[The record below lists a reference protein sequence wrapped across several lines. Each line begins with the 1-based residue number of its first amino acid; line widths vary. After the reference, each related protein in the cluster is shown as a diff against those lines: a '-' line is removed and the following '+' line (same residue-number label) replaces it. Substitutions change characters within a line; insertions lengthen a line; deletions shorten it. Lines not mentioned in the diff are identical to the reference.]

1 MRPKEMSSFW
11 KSLDTSEITELNRVF
26 LTGIRDDEDLMKRDH
41 QDRNG
46 VRRNTKVKHTVK
58 HAVKHTVKH
67 AVKHTVKHAVK
78 HAVKHTVK
86 HAVKHTVKHAV
97 KHKSE
102 TRMRLD
108 MIRDVLYVSS
118 EQ

>member
-1 MRPKEMSSFW
+1 M
-11 KSLDTSEITELNRVF
+11 VF
-26 LTGIRDDEDLMKRDH
+26 LTGIGDDEDLMKRDH

-58 HAVKHTVKH
+58 HAVKH
-67 AVKHTVKHAVK
+67 
-78 HAVKHTVK
+78 
-86 HAVKHTVKHAV
+86 
-97 KHKSE
+97 KSE

>member
-58 HAVKHTVKH
+58 HAVKH
-67 AVKHTVKHAVK
+67 
-78 HAVKHTVK
+78 
-86 HAVKHTVKHAV
+86 
-97 KHKSE
+97 KSE